1 MKLSGLEFGFFK
13 SKKYTILQTESTECG
28 LACIAMILNYHG
40 SKVEL
45 RELRYK
51 FPVSLKGM
59 TLGYLTKI
67 CNKVG
72 LANRPLK
79 IDVKNLKHLNGP
91 SILHWNFNH
100 YVVLYEIKNNK
111 AIILDPA
118 VGERSISLEE
128 LSKYFTGVAVEVWP
142 KPDFVKN
149 KKINNL
155 KLRDITGELLGFKAT
170 LLYVIGIAIVLELV
184 SLILPF
190 YMQLIVDDVIAS
202 KDFNFLLLISL
213 VFIVLYCFK
222 NFVLMIRSWLVM
234 YIGTK
239 WNVQWKNNIVNHL
252 VELPVSFFEKRH
264 VGDITSRL
272 GSVDIIQKTITGSL
286 IESLLDGLIS
296 FVLIFILFYYKAD
309 LALLIIL
316 SAILYALLRF
326 FWFYPFW
333 TANKEEIIY
342 SARQQTYIL
351 ETIRGIKSIKLF
363 GKENLRSSTWL
374 TLFIDQTNAKIK
386 TQKYEVYYK
395 FIKNFIFDLQ
405 NICVIFFGVIFVL
418 NETLTLGAL
427 LALLAYKTIFDTRI
441 VAFIDNFTLLKSL
454 NLQFERL
461 SDIVL
466 TEKDNILD
474 DLYTKDLHDFKIEFE
489 NVTFQYAFFEKNIL
503 QNLNLEINSGES
515 VAIIGPSGCGKSTL
529 FNLLLGVHKLG
540 NGKIKIGNKDIE
552 NIDNDFLR
560 SIIGTVLQDD
570 ILFGGSIGDNISF
583 YDNEVDYNFMEECA
597 RIACIHDDI
606 QKMPMGYH
614 TLVGD
619 MGTVLSGG
627 QKQRVLLA
635 RALYKKPKILLL
647 DEATSHLDVKK
658 EYHVSENIK
667 SLNITRVIIAHRPET
682 IMTVDRVL
690 YMEGGK
696 ITKNFKPLE
705 AIEFMKEK
713 ILN

>member
-118 VGERSISLEE
+118 LGERNISLEE

-155 KLRDITGELLGFKAT
+155 KLRDITGELLGFKTT

-202 KDFNFLLLISL
+202 KDFNFLLLISI

-427 LALLAYKTIFDTRI
+427 LALLAYKAIFDTRI

-540 NGKIKIGNKDIE
+540 NGKIKIGDKDIE

-560 SIIGTVLQDD
+560 SIISTVLQDD